1 MSAQGYGTDITLLA
15 AADLSAKQFYAV
27 KVDSNGKAALAG
39 AGEVA
44 IGVLQN
50 KPGSGQAA
58 TIRIAGATKMVAS
71 AAVAAGALVAA
82 NAAGKSVTAT
92 KATTNTSDAGGAAD
106 PLVGSHVMGV
116 ALTAAGQDL
125 DVHEV
130 LLINAGAVAT
140 TAA

>member
-1 MSAQGYGTDITLLA
+1 MSQQGYGTDITLLA

-39 AGEVA
+39 AGEHA

-50 KPGSGQAA
+50 KPTSGNAA
-58 TIRIAGATKMVAS
+58 TVRISGATKMVAS
-71 AAVAAGALVAA
+71 AAIAAGAVVAA
-82 NAAGKSVTAT
+82 TAAGKSVTAT
-92 KATTNTSDAGGAAD
+92 KASTNTSDAGVAAD
-106 PLVGSHVMGV
+106 ALVGSNVLGV
-116 ALTAAGQDL
+116 ALTAAGADL

-130 LLINAGAVAT
+130 CITHSGAVPT